1 MSETRRLNPQ
11 PSLPAMA
18 LSLLAGVC
26 VLQLQPNLQTPLW
39 TSSAILMFLPVC
51 VWWFYCAPQYRHFLA
66 FLIGYGWA
74 LLFALFYLQAPLPE
88 SLVGKNILLEGVV
101 SGLADRNNKSQRFN
115 FKVTRYL
122 SVDSG
127 EALAANHTLPGL
139 LRLSWYYHK
148 NDIRSGERW
157 RLLVRLKPPHGM
169 QNPGGFD
176 YEKWLYQQGIQA
188 TGYVK
193 KSVENQR
200 IGAQSLGTDVLRE
213 HLLGVLSKLPE
224 QTFQGLL
231 QALTIGHKSSIS
243 AAQWQVLRQTGTSH
257 LMAISGL
264 HIGLVAGLVFVSVR
278 RLVPAVV
285 CKYVSAPQVAALASL
300 LIGGSYAMLAGFS
313 VPTQRA
319 FIMLL
324 VLMLAILMKRAAFSL
339 NTLSIAL
346 IAVLLIN
353 PISVL
358 SVGFWLSFLAVLII
372 TLVSTSRV
380 TESHKRRAWLQGVR
394 IQWLIALG
402 MLPLSVL
409 LFQQGSLISPL
420 ANMLVIPLVGMLIV
434 PLALLASF
442 SSVFSVDIS
451 LWLFT
456 QCAELLSWVW
466 ALLEWFARIPL
477 SNWQR
482 SAVPLAHSALAI
494 LGVALLLMPRGFPL
508 RYAGLILLLPML
520 SYQYP
525 RPEQGAFWVQV
536 LDVGQGLSVLVQT
549 RDKALLY
556 DAGAKYSPQFDIGQR
571 VVAPYLNYIGLQDL
585 DVLMISHADNDHAG
599 GAQALLQ
606 MMAVRELIAEA
617 QFVAEI
623 APMKSPEI
631 LPIKSPEKSPE
642 KSPSSQTISACES
655 GRHWQWNGVN
665 FAIIQ
670 AAKKFKQSNN
680 RSCVLK
686 VWNAHYS
693 VLLPGD
699 IEKKAERML
708 LQSTEA
714 LQADVLIVPHHGSNT
729 SSSAIWLDGVKPRLA
744 IVSAGY
750 KNRFGHPTQ
759 AILKRYQQRNI
770 ALFNTAD
777 SGQLQ
782 IKLPATANQII
793 AEPQQQRKLGT
804 HYWNHRLR

>member
-1 MSETRRLNPQ
+1 VPETRKLNKRA
-11 PSLPAMA
+11 SLPAMA

-39 TSSAILMFLPVC
+39 ASSVMLMFLPLFA
-51 VWWFYCAPQYRHFLA
+51 WLFYRAPQHRNLLA
-66 FLIGYGWA
+66 FLIGYCWA
-74 LLFALFYLQAPLPE
+74 LLFALLYLQHALAE
-88 SLVGKNILLEGVV
+88 SYVGKNILLEGVV
-101 SGLADRNNKSQRFN
+101 SGLPDKNNKSVRFN
-115 FKVTRYL
+115 FNVTRYI
-122 SVDSG
+122 SIDEG
-127 EALAANHTLPGL
+127 ELLPANNRLPNQ

-148 NDIRSGERW
+148 NEIRSGQRW
-157 RLLVRLKPPHGM
+157 RLLVRLKPPYGM

-193 KSVENQR
+193 KSAENQR
-200 IGAQSLGTDVLRE
+200 MAEQSIGVDALRG
-213 HLLGVLSKLPE
+213 HLLRVLSKLPD

-231 QALTIGHKSSIS
+231 QALTIGHKSAIS
-243 AAQWQVLRQTGTSH
+243 QTQWQVLRQTGTSH

-264 HIGLVAGLVFVSVR
+264 HIGLVAGLVFVCAR
-278 RLVPAVV
+278 RLVPAAV
-285 CKYVSAPQVAALASL
+285 CKYVSAPQVAAIASL
-300 LIGGSYAMLAGFS
+300 IIAGGYAMLAGFS

-339 NTLSIAL
+339 NTLSVAL

-353 PISVL
+353 PLSVL
-358 SVGFWLSFLAVLII
+358 SAGFWLSFLAVIIIMLI
-372 TLVSTSRV
+372 SSSRV
-380 TESHKRRAWLQGVR
+380 SDKHKRRAWLQGVR

-402 MLPLSVL
+402 MLPLSLL

-442 SSVFSVDIS
+442 ISVFSVDIS

-466 ALLEWFARIPL
+466 ILLEWFARIPL

-482 SAVPLAHSALAI
+482 SSVPLAHSVLAI
-494 LGVALLLMPRGFPL
+494 LGAALLLMPKGFPL
-508 RYAGLILLLPML
+508 RYSGLILLLPML
-520 SYQYP
+520 TYQYP
-525 RPEQGAFWVQV
+525 RPERGAFWVQV

-549 RDKALLY
+549 QDKTLLY
-556 DAGAKYSPQFDIGQR
+556 DAGAKYSTQFDIGQR
-571 VVAPYLNYIGLQDL
+571 VVVAYLNYIGLQGL

-599 GAQALLQ
+599 GADAILQ
-606 MMAVRELIAEA
+606 MMVVREFIAEA
-617 QFVAEI
+617 ELAAE
-623 APMKSPEI
+623 KT
-631 LPIKSPEKSPE
+631 LQKSPEKSAE
-642 KSPSSQTISACES
+642 ISPANYTISACER
-655 GRHWQWNGVN
+655 GQHWQWNGVN
-665 FAIIQ
+665 FAIVQ
-670 AAKKFKQSNN
+670 AAKFKQSNN

-699 IEKKAERML
+699 IEKKAERMM
-708 LQSTEA
+708 LQSTDK

-729 SSSAIWLDGVKPRLA
+729 SSSAVWLDGVKPRLA

-759 AILKRYQQRNI
+759 NILKRYQQRNI

-782 IKLPATANQII
+782 IKLPASPNQNIT
-793 AEPQQQRKLGT
+793 EVQQQRKLST